1 MKESQRTPHQHKRSY
16 LLIGGALGLLTLSS
30 GAWAAND
37 LAVAAKTLEAGIN
50 IVDSYNMELLG
61 WNDMQG
67 RVIYQTSVHTFNTGT
82 LPTATR
88 VIAVGGSFSGTMLNP
103 MTGVVEQNGAGLV
116 DSTDPT
122 NPVYLKHLPANNG
135 GSRMVKFC
143 DGNVLPKGIKN
154 HVYLLRENGAL
165 SHEIYDVTIPE
176 NPQFVTTI
184 ITGQNTTH
192 RNYWDC
198 RSGLGYLVAGAS
210 AKAANPDG
218 WLVGQHVK
226 VYDLSDPAN
235 PKFVVEFGLPGQNP
249 GTNVPVAPAMV
260 HGPIVVSTMVSQG
273 TVYTK
278 NRLYMP
284 YGVGSDGVIQIVDL
298 TKMLP
303 PPYGSGKYTD
313 PHKPTD
319 LELLQGEIGR
329 VSMPGAEG
337 GHTSWPM
344 YNISPPNIANFTENT
359 TRDILGV
366 TSEETDNR
374 CTGSPHY
381 MYLLDITANTSGGGS
396 STAEQHPWPIST
408 VTVDDQSGRP
418 NYCSRGTRFGVHSTH
433 EEFDNPL
440 YRKLV
445 TSAWFDAGIRVND
458 VRDPYHPTEVA
469 HLVYPINSFTQPSN
483 STINGITYSQLDV
496 SCDNTEVDDD
506 GLIYCSDRVGSGMY
520 ITKLT
525 GAAAAIIGGGK
536 TLRAKATRRTPITF

>member
-1 MKESQRTPHQHKRSY
+1 MKQNQRTPYQRKRSY
-16 LLIGGALGLLTLSS
+16 LLIGGALGLLALGG

-50 IVDSYNMELLG
+50 IVDSNNMELLG

-82 LPTATR
+82 LPTGTR
-88 VIAVGGSFSGTMLNP
+88 VIAASGSFSGTMLNP
-103 MTGVVEQNGAGLV
+103 MTGVVEQNGAGIV
-116 DSTDPT
+116 DATDPT

-135 GSRMVKFC
+135 GSRMLKFC

-154 HVYLLRENGAL
+154 HVYLLRENGSLA
-165 SHEIYDVTIPE
+165 HEIWDVTIPE

-198 RSGLGYLVAGAS
+198 NSGLGYLVAGAS

-218 WLVGQHVK
+218 WLVGQHIK
-226 VYDLSDPAN
+226 IYDLSDPAN
-235 PKFVVEFGLPGQNP
+235 PKFVLEFGLPGQNP
-249 GTNVPVAPAMV
+249 GTAVTVAPGIV

-278 NRLYMP
+278 NRLYNP
-284 YGVGSDGVIQIVDL
+284 YGVGSDGVIQIMDL

-303 PPYGSGKYTD
+303 APYGSGKYVD

-319 LELLQGEIGR
+319 SELLQGEIGR
-329 VSMPGAEG
+329 VTMPGAEG

-359 TRDILGV
+359 TRDILAI

-381 MYLLDITANTSGGGS
+381 AYLLDITANTSGGGS

-408 VTVDDQSGRP
+408 MTVDDQSGRP

-433 EEFDNPL
+433 ENFDNPL

-445 TSAWFDAGIRVND
+445 TTAWFDAGIRVND

-469 HLVYPINSFTQPSN
+469 HLVYPINANTQPSS

-506 GLIYCSDRVGSGMY
+506 GLIYCGDRVGGGLY

-525 GAAAAIIGGGK
+525 GSAAAIIGQNK
-536 TLRAKATRRTPITF
+536 TLRARATRTTPITF